1 MATRQTRNYL
11 QQNRMVR
18 LIGQIKML
26 LWKEFTL
33 EFRNRIALNGIVL
46 YVFSTIFIAYQSFRS
61 VPDVSVWNALL
72 WIIILFSSVNA
83 VNKTFQNEGTDRQYY
98 IYLLVNPVAVILSKI
113 LYNIILLTFLSL
125 ISTTFYVIVMGNP
138 VQQYGNFTLVLLLG
152 SIGISSLLT
161 MVSAISSKLGNSLGM
176 IAVLGFPV
184 MIPLIITIIKASK
197 GVADGLPFNTYSKY
211 FIAMAGL
218 DILVIA
224 LSVILFPYLWRD

>member
-1 MATRQTRNYL
+1 
-11 QQNRMVR
+11 MVR

-33 EFRNRIALNGIVL
+33 EFRNRNALNGIVL

-61 VPDVSVWNALL
+61 VPDVPVWNALL

-83 VNKTFQNEGTDRQYY
+83 VNKTFQNDGSGRQYY
-98 IYLLVNPVAVILSKI
+98 FYLLADPEAVILSKI

-125 ISTTFYVIVMGNP
+125 ISATFYGIVLGNP
-138 VQQYGNFTLVLLLG
+138 VHQYGNFILVLLLG
-152 SIGISSLLT
+152 SIGLSSLLT
-161 MVSAISSKLGNSLGM
+161 MVSAISSKSGNSLGM

-184 MIPLIITIIKASK
+184 MIPLLITVIKASK
-197 GVADGLPFNTYSKY
+197 GVADGLPFNTYSRY
-211 FIAMAGL
+211 LITMAGL
-218 DILVIA
+218 DVLVIA